1 MNKGQVQQVFI
12 YMMVIVVVGALLI
25 VGYRA
30 IGNIMDKGCEVEH
43 SRFAS
48 QLRSDLQRNT
58 RLGFV
63 QEVSLSAPC
72 DYHQICFGYGDF
84 QDNVINASVSAESEN
99 IFLRRGSITEPLMYF
114 ENLNNSDNYGVC
126 VNRTAGRFEFVLAG
140 IGGGIVN
147 ASMAR

>member
-12 YMMVIVVVGALLI
+12 YMMVLIVVGAMLI
-25 VGYRA
+25 
-30 IGNIMDKGCEVEH
+30 IGFRSITNIMDRGCQLELT
-43 SRFAS
+43 RFEG
-48 QLRSDLQRNT
+48 QLRGDLQRNT
-58 RLGFV
+58 RFGFV
-63 QEVSLSAPC
+63 QQIGMSAPC

-140 IGGGIVN
+140 VGGGIVN
-147 ASMAR
+147 VSAIR